1 MDIHSTADNMIFGED
16 PMDQTCER
24 CGGAMPSDAIFCS
37 HCGERVAPRAAR
49 SRSSEFE
56 DVSER
61 SRLIA
66 LLLCLFLGYF
76 GVHRFYVGKI
86 GTGVLWLL
94 TGGLFGIGYV
104 VDAILIAVGSFRDS
118 HGLRLVFWDDTAI

>member
-1 MDIHSTADNMIFGED
+1 MDNYATADRMIFGED
-16 PMDQTCER
+16 PMEQTCQR
-24 CGGAMPSDAIFCS
+24 CGRVMPADAIFCAQ
-37 HCGERVAPRAAR
+37 CGDRIEPARVR
-49 SRSSEFE
+49 SRSTGYEE
-56 DVSER
+56 VSER

-66 LLLCLFLGYF
+66 LLLCLFLGYV

-104 VDAILIAVGSFRDS
+104 VDAILIAVGSFRDAD
-118 HGLRLVFWDDTAI
+118 GLRLVFWDDTAI

>member
-1 MDIHSTADNMIFGED
+1 MDIQSTADNIFLGED
-16 PMDQTCER
+16 PMDQTCQR
-24 CGGAMPSDAIFCS
+24 CGGTMPFDAIFCS
-37 HCGERVAPRAAR
+37 HCGERVDRKAAR
-49 SRSSEFE
+49 SQAGDYE

-76 GVHRFYVGKI
+76 GVHRFYVGKF

-104 VDAILIAVGSFRDS
+104 VDAILIALGNFRDKE
-118 HGLRLVFWDDTAI
+118 GLRLVFWDDTAI